1 MIRQRIATCE
11 APARSATY
19 IIMHVRYTI
28 CSHGRTLMERRVR
41 ILLAKEMVLGL
52 EIVASLFIQIADY
65 LFCMTNVAGLY
76 TAGGCVRTWQK

>member
-1 MIRQRIATCE
+1 
-11 APARSATY
+11 
-19 IIMHVRYTI
+19 
-28 CSHGRTLMERRVR
+28 MERRVR